1 MATAQIIESYDSLY
15 EKICD
20 DAPEGQDLIS
30 EEQFEKSIDELY
42 TADFIVY
49 RRQDDNLFIGARPGL
64 MWAHIHIIDD
74 PIKKKYIAVFD
85 R

>member
-1 MATAQIIESYDSLY
+1 MATTQIIESYDSLY

-20 DAPEGQDLIS
+20 DTPDGQEIIS

-42 TADFIVY
+42 TVDFIVY

-64 MWAHIHIIDD
+64 MWADFQSIDD
-74 PIKKKYIAVFD
+74 PIKKKYIALFD